1 MEVDTNELLHRIGAV
16 LRAISNKMDQLIEIV
31 ERAGGEVWF
40 PSEEESKKFADVL
53 MNDACIPSDAV
64 ADEPPKKWRI
74 LEPGEVVQEGDLMN
88 SKLNPPSDPPN
99 GGWLAA
105 TSFCFGKEASFYS
118 HVYFARAVADEP
130 AKEAEPAW
138 EPKVGDWV
146 LVTMPEDW
154 KLLKDPAW
162 VASMHKYDGKVMQV
176 VRYEQRYGA
185 WVANFCGIDWFF
197 NRDWLS
203 PAEPPEPLKP
213 PKPEYREPVLPG
225 DFDRPCDFSSN
236 GIQWRNGCLRGYVP
250 SGWRDTNGVCWPC
263 CRIKKDA

>member
-16 LRAISNKMDQLIEIV
+16 LRAISNKMDQLTEIV

-40 PSEEESKKFADVL
+40 PSEEEAQMVADVL

-105 TSFCFGKEASFYS
+105 PSFYFGKEASFYFRL
-118 HVYFARAVADEP
+118 HFARPVATEP

-197 NRDWLS
+197 KRDWLS

>member
-1 MEVDTNELLHRIGAV
+1 MTIEKRLERLE
-16 LRAISNKMDQLIEIV
+16 AIL
-31 ERAGGEVWF
+31 
-40 PSEEESKKFADVL
+40 
-53 MNDACIPSDAV
+53 DARGLDWDHPRVTDEPPK
-64 ADEPPKKWRI
+64 EPPKKWRI

-197 NRDWLS
+197 KRDWLS
-203 PAEPPEPLKP
+203 PAEPPEP
-213 PKPEYREPVLPG
+213 EYREPVLPG
-225 DFDRPCDFSSN
+225 DLGKWAELSQDGSVWHR
-236 GIQWRNGCLRGYVP
+236 WRLCGCYRRAGDKEISWNAVNAGNI
-250 SGWRDTNGVCWPC
+250 SFRHA
-263 CRIKKDA
+263 RIKKDA